1 MEIEKKIH
9 QYILENMLFSDDP
22 SSLKRDM
29 SLVEDGVID
38 STGVLEIIE
47 FIEETCSIK
56 VDDEEMIPENFDS
69 VEKITAFIQ
78 KKTA

>member
-47 FIEETCSIK
+47 FIEESFSIK
-56 VDDEEMIPENFDS
+56 VDDEEMVPENFDS

-78 KKTA
+78 RKLA

>member
-47 FIEETCSIK
+47 FIEETYSIK

-78 KKTA
+78 QKTA